1 MDKAEMQEER
11 KMLRIVEVLREE
23 RVQMKL
29 DEAKILLEEKFLE
42 LEATKQTQI
51 ESSLQSAQAKIQ
63 EHGIVMTN
71 EANSLTFRGETTRR
85 RRSRRCVN
93 DVFGDQHK
101 SYRNEIVQWMQ
112 RTASGE
118 AKIRISKEGSKDL
131 LSFRE

>member
-29 DEAKILLEEKFLE
+29 AEAKILLEEKLLE

>member
-1 MDKAEMQEER
+1 
-11 KMLRIVEVLREE
+11 MLRIVEVLREE

-29 DEAKILLEEKFLE
+29 TEAKFLLEEKLLE

>member
-1 MDKAEMQEER
+1 
-11 KMLRIVEVLREE
+11 MLRIVEVLREE

>member
-112 RTASGE
+112 RTVSGE